1 MISPSIRHLHMDP
14 QIVEQLEELGCVCL
28 SDISGL
34 LATYELD
41 DEISDVLAETSAAL
55 MACISD
61 ATIDWLKFYERSEF
75 ECNGLFFQCA
85 EFSSVGL
92 DTPSF
97 AVNRASLGNA
107 GAMLERAGLDDFGVL
122 IRNLREGIP
131 VPPPGMGNIKILEL
145 WESLTR
151 LAKSVR
157 DDASVLE
164 KYAQRYPFYS
174 SIGEQELRSTSKQVS
189 GEEISQNELS
199 ELALSL
205 DIGVLHL
212 GPKTEK
218 LRGRGIST
226 VRELL
231 SVSLTEIL
239 SWQGMGRST
248 TSRIQEG
255 VEALKRAQAPEGD
268 IDWEIYC
275 EHMQLILL
283 PKQSLSQTMSE
294 TILLLPSVIE
304 ETVLAGETDENRL
317 ILEKRIMKPPAERMT
332 LEAVSELMPV
342 KITRERVRQ
351 KEAKILQRLA
361 SALIYNDYA
370 QSPYHFRPEFTA
382 PWSKAANQF
391 ASSED
396 EISLNALVEGLE
408 MAWGVSRDIFSE
420 QLPLITAIIT
430 GDLASGDEF
439 KRALPVEMPLLLQG
453 SGLALDL
460 PLKQLQIGK
469 AANSFADSGIN
480 TIRDFLGAIASGDVE
495 IGENRATKTTY
506 EQINILAQCVEETG
520 EIDWSLYVE
529 TVDVPRLPQVFV
541 DSPSSFLEA
550 IVPTG
555 VSVLQARQLSIR
567 AADIFEMRSSVGLM
581 TRPTTE
587 AMAAELGGHAPS
599 IKLVETKLLNFL
611 NDVFIEGNVAIARA
625 HVDEAFL
632 SYWSTIDRTFHRFDG
647 DVEHLQR
654 ELCDKWG
661 IAKKD
666 LNKHMPAIVAILT
679 GYPMGRLTRFSKV
692 DRKTAPSPRNSHVQ
706 KAQDPREEL
715 GFVPRMVSLRGFR
728 RTH

>member
-1 MISPSIRHLHMDP
+1 MDP

-61 ATIDWLKFYERSEF
+61 VTIDWLKFYERSEF

-122 IRNLREGIP
+122 TRNLREGIP

-174 SIGEQELRSTSKQVS
+174 SIGEQELRSTSEQVS

-212 GPKTEK
+212 GPKTER

-231 SVSLTEIL
+231 CVSLTEIL

-255 VEALKRAQAPEGD
+255 VEALKRAQAPEGN

-275 EHMQLILL
+275 EHMRLILL

-382 PWSKAANQF
+382 PWSKAADQF

-396 EISLNALVEGLE
+396 EISLTSLVEGLE
-408 MAWGVSRDIFSE
+408 LAWGVSRDMFSE

-453 SGLALDL
+453 SGLALEL
-460 PLKQLQIGK
+460 PLKRLQIGK
-469 AANSFADSGIN
+469 AANSFAETGIN
-480 TIRDFLGAIASGDVE
+480 TIGDFLNAIATGDVE
-495 IGENRATKTTY
+495 IGENKASRTTY
-506 EQINILAQCVEETG
+506 EQINIFAHCVEESG
-520 EIDWSLYVE
+520 ETNWPQYAQDAGVPDLPAYRIE
-529 TVDVPRLPQVFV
+529 TPQG
-541 DSPSSFLEA
+541 FLEA
-550 IVPTG
+550 IIPTG
-555 VSVLQARQLSIR
+555 VSVLQARQLSAR
-567 AADIFEMRSSVGLM
+567 APDIFKLRTSVGLA
-581 TRPTTE
+581 TRPTMD
-587 AMAAELGGHAPS
+587 AMAAKLGGFGPT
-599 IKLVETKLLNFL
+599 IKLVETKLLKFL
-611 NDVFIEGNVAIARA
+611 NEVFIEGNVALARA
-625 HVDEAFL
+625 HVDEEFL
-632 SYWSTIDRTFHRFDG
+632 SYWAIIEGTFTKFDG
-647 DVEHLQR
+647 DVEHLVR
-654 ELCDKWG
+654 ELSEKWG
-661 IAKKD
+661 ITKEE
-666 LNKHMPAIVAILT
+666 LNKHMPAIVAVLT

-692 DRKTAPSPRNSHVQ
+692 VRKTVHSPRKLHVLEM
-706 KAQDPREEL
+706 QDTKEERE
-715 GFVPRMVSLRGFR
+715 FVPRMVSLRGFR

>member
-1 MISPSIRHLHMDP
+1 MDP
-14 QIVEQLEELGCVCL
+14 QVSEQLEELGCVCL

-34 LATYELD
+34 LATYKLD
-41 DEISDVLAETSAAL
+41 DEVSCTLIETSAAL

-61 ATIDWLKFYERSEF
+61 TNIDWLRFYGRSEF
-75 ECNGLFFQCA
+75 ECNGLFFQCT

-107 GAMLERAGLDDFGVL
+107 GAMLERAGLDDFTVL
-122 IRNLREGIP
+122 ISKLREGIR

-145 WESLTR
+145 WKSLTK
-151 LAKSVR
+151 LAESVR
-157 DDASVLE
+157 HDPSALE
-164 KYAQRYPFYS
+164 KYSQRYPSHS
-174 SIGEQELRSTSKQVS
+174 STIEQEFHPTSNKAAGQ
-189 GEEISQNELS
+189 EICQSDLS

-255 VEALKRAQAPEGD
+255 VEALKRAQRPHGD

-275 EHMQLILL
+275 EHMQLTLL
-283 PKQSLSQTMSE
+283 PKQTLSQTMSE
-294 TILLLPSVIE
+294 MILLLPAVIE

-370 QSPYHFRPEFTA
+370 QSPYHFRSEFTA
-382 PWSKAANQF
+382 PWSKAAEQF
-391 ASSED
+391 ALSGD
-396 EISLNALVEGLE
+396 EISLTSLVEGLE
-408 MAWGVSRDIFSE
+408 SAWGVSRDIFSE

-439 KRALPVEMPLLLQG
+439 KRALLVEMPLLLQG
-453 SGLALDL
+453 SGLALEL
-460 PLKQLQIGK
+460 PLKRLQIGK
-469 AANSFADSGIN
+469 AANSFADDDIN
-480 TIRDFLGAIASGDVE
+480 TVGDFLNAIATGDVE
-495 IGENRATKTTY
+495 ISENKASRTTY
-506 EQINILAQCVEETG
+506 EQINMIAQCVEESG
-520 EIDWSLYVE
+520 EINWPQYAQDAGVPDLPTYRIE
-529 TVDVPRLPQVFV
+529 TPKN
-541 DSPSSFLEA
+541 FLEA
-550 IVPTG
+550 IIPTG
-555 VSVLQARQLSIR
+555 ISVLQARQLS
-567 AADIFEMRSSVGLM
+567 AKAPEIFKLRTTVDLAN
-581 TRPTTE
+581 RPTMD
-587 AMAAELGGHAPS
+587 AMAAQLGGFGPT
-599 IKLVETKLLNFL
+599 IKLVETKLLKFL
-611 NDVFIEGNVAIARA
+611 NEVFVGGNIALARA
-625 HVDEAFL
+625 HVDEEFL
-632 SYWSTIDRTFHRFDG
+632 SYWTTIDDAFTKFDG
-647 DVEHLQR
+647 DVEHIER
-654 ELCDKWG
+654 DLCEGWRITKME
-661 IAKKD
+661 
-666 LNKHMPAIVAILT
+666 LNKHMPAIIAVMT
-679 GYPMGRLTRFSKV
+679 GYPMGRLTRYSKV
-692 DRKTAPSPRNSHVQ
+692 DRRAASSPRREHLQKVQ
-706 KAQDPREEL
+706 QAKEEYD
-715 GFVPRMVSLRGFR
+715 FVPRMVSLRGFR

>member
-1 MISPSIRHLHMDP
+1 MDP
-14 QIVEQLEELGCVCL
+14 QVAEQLEELGCVCL

-41 DEISDVLAETSAAL
+41 DEISSTLIETSAAL
-55 MACISD
+55 LACISD
-61 ATIDWLKFYERSEF
+61 TNIDWLRFYERSEF

-107 GAMLERAGLDDFGVL
+107 GAMLERAGLDDFTVL
-122 IRNLREGIP
+122 VRKLREGIR

-145 WESLTR
+145 WRSLTK

-157 DDASVLE
+157 HDPSVLE
-164 KYAQRYPFYS
+164 QYSQRYPSYS
-174 SIGEQELRSTSKQVS
+174 SSSEQEPHPS
-189 GEEISQNELS
+189 GNQAGGQESSQSELS

-226 VRELL
+226 VQELL
-231 SVSLTEIL
+231 SISLTEIL

-255 VEALKRAQAPEGD
+255 VEALKLAQVPEGD

-275 EHMQLILL
+275 EHMQLTLL
-283 PKQSLSQTMSE
+283 PKQTLSQTMSE
-294 TILLLPSVIE
+294 TILLLPAVIE

-382 PWSKAANQF
+382 PWSKAAKQF

-396 EISLNALVEGLE
+396 EISLTSLVEGLE
-408 MAWGVSRDIFSE
+408 SAWGVSRDIFSE

-453 SGLALDL
+453 SGLALEL
-460 PLKQLQIGK
+460 PLKRLQIGK
-469 AANSFADSGIN
+469 AANSFADDDIN
-480 TIRDFLGAIASGDVE
+480 TVGDFLNAIATGDVE
-495 IGENRATKTTY
+495 IGENKASRTTY
-506 EQINILAQCVEETG
+506 EQINMIAQCVEESG
-520 EIDWSLYVE
+520 EINWPQYAQDVGVPDLPAYRIE
-529 TVDVPRLPQVFV
+529 TPKN
-541 DSPSSFLEA
+541 FLEA
-550 IVPTG
+550 IIPTG
-555 VSVLQARQLSIR
+555 ISVLQARQLSAR
-567 AADIFEMRSSVGLM
+567 APDIFKLRTTVGLAN
-581 TRPTTE
+581 RPTMD
-587 AMAAELGGHAPS
+587 AMAAQLGGFGPT
-599 IKLVETKLLNFL
+599 IKLVETKLLKFL
-611 NDVFIEGNVAIARA
+611 NEVFVEGNIALARA
-625 HVDEAFL
+625 HVDEEFL
-632 SYWSTIDRTFHRFDG
+632 SYWAIIDDAFTKFDG
-647 DVEHLQR
+647 DVEHIER
-654 ELCDKWG
+654 DLCERWG
-661 IAKKD
+661 ITKIE
-666 LNKHMPAIVAILT
+666 LNKHMPAIVAVMT
-679 GYPMGRLTRFSKV
+679 GYPMGRLTRYSTV
-692 DRKTAPSPRNSHVQ
+692 DRKAAPSLRREHQQ
-706 KAQDPREEL
+706 KAHQSKEEYD
-715 GFVPRMVSLRGFR
+715 FVPRMVSLRGFR